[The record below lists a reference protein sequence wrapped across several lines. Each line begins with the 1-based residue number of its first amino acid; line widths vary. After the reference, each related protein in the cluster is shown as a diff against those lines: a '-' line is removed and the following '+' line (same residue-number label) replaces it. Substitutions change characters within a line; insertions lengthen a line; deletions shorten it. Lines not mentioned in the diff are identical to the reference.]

1 MECFIVFII
10 IAIAFCIISGPI
22 ALIIALNAR
31 NRINDVEFKFRFQ
44 KKPME
49 TSPPPQKPAAE
60 QPEIPPEPV
69 PSAPLVT
76 KPAVKSQP
84 PEAKPPTALKETM
97 SVPAEKPTTTEKKE
111 PAVQLETLEQKI
123 GTRWILIAGVISVI
137 VGIAF
142 FLKYVY
148 DNNLIGPGG
157 IILIVGGIGLLALVL
172 GEITRRRGYGIVAKG
187 VTALGFAILY
197 ADIFAAQQYY
207 GLINSTTA
215 FVFASTVTAAALI
228 YAVLLDEILIAFLS
242 LLGGYLTPVIVS
254 TGQNQPMPLFT
265 YTLILSLG
273 AMLAAFYR
281 KWRAVDWVAFVGTYL
296 LYAGWFNKFY
306 LPEVKYSSTT
316 PEQMP
321 VALGWLFVFFFVY
334 LIMPII
340 YELINKLKS
349 KKEDAILLLGN
360 AAVVMYFLWSILHA
374 HYRYELALCSLS
386 LSIVHLILMAI
397 VVWRCIDDTKLSQ
410 ILFAIALF
418 FLTVAVP
425 LRFETNATVIIWSA
439 MAVVLTLTGL
449 KFKSI
454 LTQVAAAILM
464 TISLSKLLLML
475 PLHTE
480 TFTLFFN
487 AHFGTW
493 LFFTAAVFALHFIYR
508 KTSDIPRETACPVS
522 QLLYVLGIALFFLS
536 ATLEWYYHCQYNI
549 TETEQLVPVGQMVIF
564 SSVLL
569 LLIIRPLSPV
579 GRFIN
584 TTSLAAAFIGSMF
597 LLIWLAT
604 NFHKNSFTP
613 FINLNFAAALLFVA
627 VVALYYTICRL
638 TVDTDEGPNE
648 FKTQILFGLA
658 SIILFA
664 LMSFEWYSHC
674 KYNLNAKYFSPE
686 YLKGQTFILSV
697 FLPLVVLRPVC
708 PKGVVSKLLVIA
720 FASPGS
726 MFLIFAFHRFYTE
739 SFSIFFNNS
748 FPFALL
754 FILGLFISAWLLYRS
769 KQQEP
774 ENEMLSIISALAGVF
789 VLWVLLTEE
798 IYLYWYCRHRYAAP
812 LENWEFLAQMYIS
825 IMWAAYGALLMVIG
839 FWKNIKNLRYIAIG
853 LFTLLLAKIFIWDTR
868 RVEHLYRI
876 AAFLATGVTLLGV
889 SYMYQFLKK
898 KGFFDTMLSKKS
910 RNEQ

>member
-10 IAIAFCIISGPI
+10 VAVAFCIISGPI

-31 NRINDVEFKFRFQ
+31 NRINDVEFKLRFQ

-49 TSPPPQKPAAE
+49 TPPSLEKPAE
-60 QPEIPPEPV
+60 KQPEIPPEPV

-76 KPAVKSQP
+76 EPAVKSQP
-84 PEAKPPTALKETM
+84 PEPQPPTALKETIP
-97 SVPAEKPTTTEKKE
+97 VPIKEPITRDKQE

-148 DNNLIGPGG
+148 DNKLIGPMG
-157 IILIVGGIGLLALVL
+157 IVLIVAATGLAALVL
-172 GEITRRRGYGIVAKG
+172 GEITRRRGYGVVAKG
-187 VTALGFAILY
+187 ITALGFAILY

-215 FVFASTVTAAALI
+215 FVFASTVTAAALV

-242 LLGGYLTPVIVS
+242 LLGGYLTPIIVS
-254 TGQNQPMPLFT
+254 TGQNQPVPLFA

-273 AMLAAFYR
+273 AMIAAFYR

-306 LPEVKYSSTT
+306 LPEVKYSSAP
-316 PEQMP
+316 PEQIP
-321 VALGWLFVFFFVY
+321 IALGWLFIFFIVY
-334 LIMPII
+334 LIMPIV

-349 KKEDAILLLGN
+349 KKEDVILLLGN
-360 AAVVMYFLWSILHA
+360 AAVVTYFLWSILHA
-374 HYRYELALCSLS
+374 HYRHELALCSLS
-386 LSIVHLILMAI
+386 LSVVHLILMAV
-397 VVWRCIDDTKLSQ
+397 VVWRCIEDIKLRQ
-410 ILFAIALF
+410 TLFAIALF
-418 FLTVAVP
+418 FLTIAVP

-439 MAVVLTLTGL
+439 MAVVLTLIGL

-464 TISLSKLLLML
+464 AIGLSKLLLML
-475 PLHTE
+475 PLHTY
-480 TFTLFFN
+480 TFTLVFN
-487 AHFGTW
+487 GNFGTW
-493 LFFTAAVFALHFIYR
+493 LFFTAAVFALHIIYR
-508 KTSDIPRETACPVS
+508 TTSDMANETACPVA
-522 QLLYVLGIALFFLS
+522 QLLYVLGTALLFLS
-536 ATLEWYYHCQYNI
+536 ASLEWYYHCQYNI
-549 TETEQLVPVGQMVIF
+549 AETDTFIPVGQMVIF

-569 LLIIRPLSPV
+569 LLIIRPLRPA
-579 GRFIN
+579 GWFIDN
-584 TTSLAAAFIGSMF
+584 TAMATAFIGSIF
-597 LLIWLAT
+597 LLIWLVT
-604 NFHKNSFTP
+604 NFHKNSFTL
-613 FINLNFAAALLFVA
+613 FINWNFAAALLFIA
-627 VVALYYTICRL
+627 VIALYYVICR
-638 TVDTDEGPNE
+638 TAANIDEDPNE
-648 FKTQILFGLA
+648 FKAQILFGLA

-674 KYNLNAKYFSPE
+674 KYNLLLKTFSPD

-708 PKGVVSKLLVIA
+708 PRGVVSKLLVIA

-754 FILGLFISAWLLYRS
+754 FISGLFLSAWLLYRS

-774 ENEMLSIISALAGVF
+774 ENEMLSIVLALGGVF

-825 IMWAAYGALLMVIG
+825 IMWAVYGALLMAIG
-839 FWKNIKNLRYIAIG
+839 FWKNIKTLRYLAIG
-853 LFTLLLAKIFIWDTR
+853 LFALLLAKIFIWDTR

-876 AAFLATGVTLLGV
+876 AAFLATGITLLGV

-898 KGFFDTMLSKKS
+898 KGFFDTMPSKKG